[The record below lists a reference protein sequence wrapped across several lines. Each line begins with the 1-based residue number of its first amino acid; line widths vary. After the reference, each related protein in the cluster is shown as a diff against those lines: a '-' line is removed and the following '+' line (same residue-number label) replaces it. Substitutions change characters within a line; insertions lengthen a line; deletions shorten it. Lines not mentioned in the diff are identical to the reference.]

1 MTRTIAAI
9 ALALALAAC
18 DGSTGVSTPDQCM
31 RAELFSACLRAL
43 PAGPA
48 APQFSDWDWDEVV
61 AACESAAYRQSL
73 RGAQHIKPECRL

>member
-9 ALALALAAC
+9 ALTLALAAC
-18 DGSTGVSTPDQCM
+18 DGSIGVSTPDQCM

-48 APQFSDWDWDEVV
+48 APQFSDWDEVV
-61 AACESAAYRQSL
+61 TTCESAAYRQSL
-73 RGAQHIKPECRL
+73 RGAQHIKPECRP

>member
-18 DGSTGVSTPDQCM
+18 DGSIDVSTPDQCM

-48 APQFSDWDWDEVV
+48 APQFRDWDEVV

-73 RGAQHIKPECRL
+73 RSARHIKPECRP

>member
-18 DGSTGVSTPDQCM
+18 DGSIGVSTPDQCM

-48 APQFSDWDWDEVV
+48 APQFSDWDEVV
-61 AACESAAYRQSL
+61 AACESAAYHQSL
-73 RGAQHIKPECRL
+73 RGTQHIKPECRP